1 MANIAVPAGDNGVSG
16 DISGDDD
23 LYQAKRSSVA
33 GTQYWPTGTYTRSG
47 VYSLTHNLRFAY
59 AGVECDTPASDRSA

>member
-16 DISGDDD
+16 DITGDDD
-23 LYQAKRSSVA
+23 LYTAKRASVA
-33 GTQYWPTGTYTRSG
+33 GTQFWPSGSYSRSS

-59 AGVECDTPASDRSA
+59 SGVECDTPASDRS